1 MTRMVR
7 AIMAEHSFTLILSGD
22 VDAHLDELFEA
33 GCDDGS
39 FGAVDG
45 VAYADFD
52 REAPTLTEAIGSAL
66 AAVETV
72 PGLRVLRIEPDD
84 LVTMSDI
91 AERLGRTRESV
102 RLLVAGERGP
112 GDFPP
117 PLSHLR
123 TRNRLWRWSEV
134 AAWAGVTDGIA
145 QAQAQTIAALNAA
158 LELRAMAVHLAP
170 DARTLVASL
179 ERSA

>member
-1 MTRMVR
+1 
-7 AIMAEHSFTLILSGD
+7 
-22 VDAHLDELFEA
+22 
-33 GCDDGS
+33 
-39 FGAVDG
+39 
-45 VAYADFD
+45 
-52 REAPTLTEAIGSAL
+52 
-66 AAVETV
+66 
-72 PGLRVLRIEPDD
+72 VLRIEPDD

-145 QAQAQTIAALNAA
+145 QAHAQTIAALNAA